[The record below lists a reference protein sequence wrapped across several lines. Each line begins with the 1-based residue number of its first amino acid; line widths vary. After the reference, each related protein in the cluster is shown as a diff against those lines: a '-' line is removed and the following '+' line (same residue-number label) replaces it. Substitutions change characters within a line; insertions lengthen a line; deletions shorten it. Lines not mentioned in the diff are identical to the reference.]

1 MTPQEQELSIDFFRG
16 QVERDGSKVELT
28 AKELRLLHY
37 LVAHRGR
44 VVTRDELLDN
54 VWGYQSRVTRTVDM
68 HIAILRRKLGIN
80 ALSTPRLLTLRGQGY
95 LLV

>member
-1 MTPQEQELSIDFFRG
+1 MTQETSEFSIDILHG
-16 QVERDGSKVELT
+16 HVEREGGKVELT

-37 LVAHRGR
+37 LVANRGR
-44 VVTRDELLDN
+44 VVSRDELLDQ

-80 ALSTPRLLTLRGQGY
+80 ALTSPRLLTLRGQGY